1 MKHFILSILNKYRQ
15 LKIKKKLTLTI
26 LFIMVGSLSFLLI
39 GFQYAFHVYDQLYY
53 QKTTEALHMSSKQLE
68 KELKSIEEVSFSLM
82 TDNKIQTILSEIK
95 LDSNP
100 YQRYQL
106 DNQLWDLLTEYVG
119 SSKYI
124 HSIHIF
130 DANGREYRAGG
141 YTSSIISNKKEKWIE
156 IGERKKG
163 ANQWVTETDSNKIF
177 AIRKIR
183 THQNLSLDN
192 LGTLLIQVNVDKIVE
207 DSVSENNKVTS
218 NMMISGEDNQ
228 FFYKGIF
235 KEIEN
240 IPYLPNQKVGYEIQS
255 IGGQK
260 YFITHT
266 SSSYVN
272 WVYWNIVSFDSI
284 IAKVQTTK
292 YTMLAIFF
300 LLNLVVLFMAIVFS
314 SKLTKPIEQLV
325 SAMKNVQKGDLSIK
339 NTLQPMQAKDEIGI
353 LTDHFILMIER
364 INTLIKENYEKQ
376 LLIKDTEFKALQAQ
390 INPHFLYN
398 TLESI
403 NWQAKMNR
411 QTDISSMVESLGYLL
426 RNAIS
431 AKHDAVLLEEEI
443 FIVDHYIR
451 IQKYRY
457 GDRLIFHKMIPPET
471 KNCYIPKLMIQP
483 LVENAIH
490 YALEQMIEPCKIT
503 VHAVLRENN
512 LHITVED
519 NGPGMEEELLAKV
532 RKQEVRTRGTGIGLY
547 NIDSRIKLLY
557 GEEFGL
563 IIKSKRGT
571 GTQVHLIIPNKWR

>member
-1 MKHFILSILNKYRQ
+1 MKNWISSAMNKYRQ
-15 LKIKKKLTLTI
+15 LKIKNKLILTI
-26 LFIMVGSLSFLLI
+26 LLIMIASLSFLLI

-53 QKTTEALHMSSKQLE
+53 QKTTEVLHMSTNQLE
-68 KELKSIEEVSFSLM
+68 KELKNIEEISYSLM
-82 TDNKIQTILSEIK
+82 TDNKIQKNLVEVK
-95 LDSNP
+95 ENANP

-106 DNQLWDLLTEYVG
+106 ENELWDLLTDYVG

-124 HSIHIF
+124 HSIHLF
-130 DANGREYRAGG
+130 DVNGDEYRAGG
-141 YTSSIISNKKEKWIE
+141 YTSPIISEQKNEWIA
-156 IGERKKG
+156 IGERSNG
-163 ANQWVTETDSNKIF
+163 ANQWITETDSNKIF

-183 THQNLSLDN
+183 RHQNLSLET
-192 LGTLLIQVNVDKIVE
+192 LGTLLIQVNLDKIVE
-207 DSVSENNKVTS
+207 DSASTNNKMTS
-218 NMMISGEDNQ
+218 NMMISSGNNP
-228 FFYKGIF
+228 FFYNGLF
-235 KEIEN
+235 HEIEK
-240 IPYLPNQKVGYEIQS
+240 IPYLPNTKVGYQIQTLD
-255 IGGQK
+255 GEK

-266 SSSYVN
+266 TSSYVD
-272 WVYWNIVSFDSI
+272 WIYWNIVSFDTI
-284 IAKVQTTK
+284 ISKVKTTK
-292 YTMLAIFF
+292 YVMIAIFL
-300 LLNLVVLFMAIVFS
+300 LLNLVVLLMAILFS

-325 SAMKNVQKGDLSIK
+325 FAMKNVQKGDLSIN
-339 NTLQPMQAKDEIGI
+339 NTLQPVESKDEVGI
-353 LTDHFILMIER
+353 LTDHFILMIDR

-403 NWQAKMNR
+403 NWQAKMNQ

-431 AKHDAVLLEEEI
+431 VKNDVVLLEEEL
-443 FIVDHYIR
+443 FIVSHYIR

-457 GDRLIFHKMIPPET
+457 GDRLIFHET
-471 KNCYIPKLMIQP
+471 ISPVTKKCYIPKLMIQP

-490 YALEQMIEPCKIT
+490 YALEMMIEPCEIK
-503 VHAVLRENN
+503 VSGYLQESN

-519 NGPGMEEELLAKV
+519 DGPGMEEELLAKV
-532 RKQEVRTRGTGIGLY
+532 RKQEVKTRGTGIGLY

-563 IIKSKRGT
+563 TIKSKSGM